1 MIIQLVKL
9 DKVGFCQHQHY
20 WTIYQYIKGSHN
32 AINLWQDKVTILKAR
47 GQHHGVAALQ
57 GEGQLAEQLADSLA
71 FLGSLAPGQCSSNLL
86 HLNNCAGMKS
96 PQGLHSEGQELKSF
110 VMCDFFLKN

>member
-1 MIIQLVKL
+1 M
-9 DKVGFCQHQHY
+9 
-20 WTIYQYIKGSHN
+20 KGSHN

-71 FLGSLAPGQCSSNLL
+71 FFRALAPGQCSSYLL
-86 HLNNCAGMKS
+86 HLNKCADMKP
-96 PQGLHSEGQELKSF
+96 PQGLHGEGQDPPGDKLPL
-110 VMCDFFLKN
+110 CP